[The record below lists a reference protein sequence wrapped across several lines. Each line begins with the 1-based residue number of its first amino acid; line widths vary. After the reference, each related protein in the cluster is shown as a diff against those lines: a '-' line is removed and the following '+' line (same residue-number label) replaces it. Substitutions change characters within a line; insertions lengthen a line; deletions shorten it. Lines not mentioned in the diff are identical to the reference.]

1 MTHSAYRHIGSP
13 EDRVVEEIGEFLQAL
28 SKARRFGLF
37 NRHPDRPHETNYD
50 HMMSEMEDVV
60 ECFEALQ
67 VKLREIKHEHDED
80 QAERLP
86 DSFIERFEVKSE

>member
-1 MTHSAYRHIGSP
+1 
-13 EDRVVEEIGEFLQAL
+13 
-28 SKARRFGLF
+28 
-37 NRHPDRPHETNYD
+37 
-50 HMMSEMEDVV
+50 MMSEMEDVV